1 MKRVYIAGPM
11 TGLPDFNYP
20 AFNRAADALR
30 AKGYHVENPAANPV
44 PPCGTWKGYMLMA
57 IAQLITCDTVVL
69 LPGWSG
75 SKGAKVEHQLALDL
89 DLDVLDPWL
98 LERIIG
104 A

>member
-1 MKRVYIAGPM
+1 MKRIYIAGPM
-11 TGLPDFNYP
+11 TGLPGFNYP

-57 IAQLITCDTVVL
+57 IAQLITCDTVAL
-69 LPGWSG
+69 LPGWSD

-89 DLDVLDPWL
+89 DLKVLDPWR
-98 LERIIG
+98 LEEMLG
-104 A
+104 G